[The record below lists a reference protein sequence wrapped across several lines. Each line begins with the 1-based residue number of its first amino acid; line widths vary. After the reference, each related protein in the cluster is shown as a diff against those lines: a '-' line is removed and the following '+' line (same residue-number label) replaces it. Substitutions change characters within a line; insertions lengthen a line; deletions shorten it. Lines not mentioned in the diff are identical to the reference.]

1 MFRSTILLVLFLFL
15 SQSLLTAESGE
26 DGMQYWPQWR
36 GPLCTGA
43 APDGNPPVEWNEKKN
58 IRWKIR
64 LPGTGY
70 STPAIWG
77 NNIFISAAIGP
88 EDYTPP
94 RRGASP
100 TQPIK
105 YLVMAVNRLDGKIL
119 WERLA
124 KEEIPHAGQHET
136 STWATCS
143 PITDGERVYA
153 FFGSRGLYCYNFEGD
168 LVWKKNF
175 GDMSIRRNFGEG
187 SSPVLYKDR
196 LIVNWDHEGQSFIV
210 ALNVATGEEIWRTD
224 RDEGTSWMT
233 PAVVEEAGRVQVI
246 SSATNRVRSYDL
258 ASGKLL
264 WDGAGLTANVIPSP
278 VAADGVVYVISGF
291 RGSVL
296 RAIRLS
302 EAKGKIDGS
311 SAVLW
316 SYDQGTPYVPSP
328 LLHNGILYFL
338 KSNNGILT
346 CMNVATGQ
354 PHYANQRLDGIR
366 DIYAS
371 PVGVGDRV
379 YLLSRDGVTMVIH
392 HGVKYEV
399 LATNS
404 LDDSFDASPVIVGDE
419 LFLRGH
425 TYLYCIARP

>member
-1 MFRSTILLVLFLFL
+1 MM
-15 SQSLLTAESGE
+15 E
-26 DGMQYWPQWR
+26 YWPQWR
-36 GPLCTGA
+36 GPLGTGA
-43 APDGNPPVEWNEKKN
+43 APDGNPPVEWNEETN

-64 LPGTGY
+64 LPGPGY

-77 NNIFISAAIGP
+77 NTIFISTAIGP

-94 RRGASP
+94 RRGTSP
-100 TQPIK
+100 TQPVK
-105 YLVMAVNRLDGKIL
+105 YIVMAVNRSDGKVL

-124 KEEIPHAGQHET
+124 KEEVPHAGQHET
-136 STWATCS
+136 STWATSS

-153 FFGSRGLYCYNFEGD
+153 HFGSRGLFCYTFEGD
-168 LVWKKNF
+168 LVWEKNF
-175 GDMSIRRNFGEG
+175 GDMSIRRSFGEG

-210 ALNVATGEEIWRTD
+210 ALNVTNGEELWRTD
-224 RDEGTSWMT
+224 RDEGTTWMT
-233 PAVVEEAGRVQVI
+233 PVVVEETGRAQVI
-246 SSATNRVRSYDL
+246 CSGTKRVRSYDL

-264 WDGAGLTANVIPSP
+264 WDGEGLTANVIPTP
-278 VAADGVVYVISGF
+278 VAANGVVYVISGF

-302 EAKGKIDGS
+302 AAKGNIDGS

-328 LLHNGILYFL
+328 LLHDGILYFL
-338 KSNNGILT
+338 RDNKGILT
-346 CMNVATGQ
+346 SMNIATGQ
-354 PHYANQRLDGIR
+354 PHYANQRLESIR
-366 DIYAS
+366 DVYAS
-371 PVGVGDRV
+371 PAGVRDRV
-379 YLLSRDGVTMVIH
+379 YLLSRDGVTMVIR
-392 HGVKYEV
+392 HGAKYEV
-399 LATNS
+399 LTTNN

-419 LFLRGH
+419 LYLRGH